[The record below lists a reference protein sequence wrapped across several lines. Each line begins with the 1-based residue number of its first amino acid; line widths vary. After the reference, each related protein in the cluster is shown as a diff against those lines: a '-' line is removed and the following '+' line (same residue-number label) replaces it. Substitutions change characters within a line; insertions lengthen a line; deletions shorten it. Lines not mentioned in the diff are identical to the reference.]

1 MKIFGFPATAW
12 TAILVFLTTWLQTY
26 LGNADVNW
34 WVPTA
39 IAVIGGVIKA
49 IELISESN
57 RPPAPEGVMG
67 APEQY
72 EEPSKFTRWL
82 VGP

>member
-12 TAILVFLTTWLQTY
+12 VTILVFVTTWLQTY
-26 LGNADVNW
+26 LGNVDVNW

-49 IELISESN
+49 IELMSE
-57 RPPAPEGVMG
+57 PTAPVGAMG
-67 APEQY
+67 APERY
-72 EEPSKFTRWL
+72 EQPSKFTRWL